1 MDCEYTTRPIR
12 SNSNLDRL
20 HVQFNQIRAKKTAR
34 LPLSSLKKLRQTKGR
49 RRCGRIKF
57 ILFVVCWLVVVFFTH
72 SRRVSSS
79 ASKLASLW
87 GLWLDHWT
95 WRRFTRIPKKCRGQS
110 KELPLVKK
118 KKGKTQETG
127 KEKHIAKTQ
136 NSSRTRKRRRRRRRR
151 RRSARKGR
159 SKFKSKASSSSGRSN
174 HTHVSHTHTHR
185 TGRYRYGSPPP
196 SRPKKKKTKKK
207 YTHTHTHL
215 QAHTHSYTHTGV
227 GVWVCV
233 ARQSQVHAPRLLR
246 FAIPKNSVLFSRPV
260 ASPFLNARTSANRY
274 SLTHSLSLS
283 LSRSTRS
290 PIFLFFLIGSFRIW
304 CVALS
309 VFCFHRRKKRTKDAT
324 VGCQG
329 TSTKNK
335 YAHARK
341 KEAEQKMKPKKK
353 TRKNGP
359 QLQRKWKNDVIRP

>member
-174 HTHVSHTHTHR
+174 HTHVSHTHTLTHIER
-185 TGRYRYGSPPP
+185 EDIDTDRPLPPDQ
-196 SRPKKKKTKKK
+196 KKENEKKIH
-207 YTHTHTHL
+207 THTHTYR
-215 QAHTHSYTHTGV
+215 HTHTATHTP
-227 GVWVCV
+227 VWVCGCV
-233 ARQSQVHAPRLLR
+233 WLVNRKCTPLVCCASQYQK
-246 FAIPKNSVLFSRPV
+246 I
-260 ASPFLNARTSANRY
+260 
-274 SLTHSLSLS
+274 
-283 LSRSTRS
+283 
-290 PIFLFFLIGSFRIW
+290 
-304 CVALS
+304 
-309 VFCFHRRKKRTKDAT
+309 VFCFLGQSHRH
-324 VGCQG
+324 
-329 TSTKNK
+329 S
-335 YAHARK
+335 
-341 KEAEQKMKPKKK
+341 
-353 TRKNGP
+353 
-359 QLQRKWKNDVIRP
+359 